1 MLIISIAVIT
11 IYFIS
16 LIWLS
21 NSIYYFKDNNQDY
34 ADYVSI
40 IIAAHNE
47 EKNIPTLLNNL
58 IKQKYPDNQY
68 EIIIANDRS
77 TDRSKDVIKSYTLKS
92 NKIKMINIKDTPIG
106 WSNKKWAL
114 NEAIKIAKSNII
126 LQIDADC
133 QPNSNWLNTMASY
146 FKDSNTGFVCGASP
160 LIHKDL
166 LLNNIFEM
174 ESLIQ
179 ESINAGAIIN
189 NLAVS
194 CTGRNIAFRKDIFNQ
209 VEGYI
214 GNENIMSG
222 DDDLLLQKFALQTDK
237 KIKYS
242 INPNSLVN
250 SYAPISFND
259 FIKQR
264 LRFASKGLL
273 YYRIKTTIELKS
285 TIVILFLS
293 NLIFVFSLFNLFN
306 INNLL
311 YIIPISIKV
320 LGDFSL
326 SWVFVNKLDRYWS
339 LSAFTILTLLHP
351 FYIIIIGFL
360 GPLLKVD
367 WNSNS
372 PRN

>member
-1 MLIISIAVIT
+1 MRKSQDIR
-11 IYFIS
+11 
-16 LIWLS
+16 LIW
-21 NSIYYFKDNNQDY
+21 
-34 ADYVSI
+34 
-40 IIAAHNE
+40 E
-47 EKNIPTLLNNL
+47 T
-58 IKQKYPDNQY
+58 Y
-68 EIIIANDRS
+68 EN
-77 TDRSKDVIKSYTLKS
+77 
-92 NKIKMINIKDTPIG
+92 
-106 WSNKKWAL
+106 L
-114 NEAIKIAKSNII
+114 NENLQEPAGFAEMVKKFKQEGVENLQRIKGELSRCPDFNMDQFDMIHSILVEDQYKEHVPYLMGTFTLQDNKYDPTHRNDTVKFRSLERLYPGKTDKDIFIQLSLHIVYDLKGDCSIKTAKWS
-126 LQIDADC
+126 LQI
-133 QPNSNWLNTMASY
+133 P
-146 FKDSNTGFVCGASP
+146 
-160 LIHKDL
+160 
-166 LLNNIFEM
+166 
-174 ESLIQ
+174 

-222 DDDLLLQKFALQTDK
+222 DDDLLLQKFALLTDK